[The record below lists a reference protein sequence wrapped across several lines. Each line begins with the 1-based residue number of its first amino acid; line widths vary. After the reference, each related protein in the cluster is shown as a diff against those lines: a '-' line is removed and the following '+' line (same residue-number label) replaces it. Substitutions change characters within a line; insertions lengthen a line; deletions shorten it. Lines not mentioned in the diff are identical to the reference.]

1 MAPVAGSIAAIC
13 PIPVLI
19 YIVPLATSGVPLSP
33 VADRGGLVVVPMR
46 LTISKSGDNHV
57 HATAS
62 ELKLSRV
69 I

>member
-1 MAPVAGSIAAIC
+1 M
-13 PIPVLI
+13 
-19 YIVPLATSGVPLSP
+19 YIVPLTTSGVPFSP
-33 VADRGGLVVVPMR
+33 VAESGGLIVVPIR
-46 LTISKSGDNHV
+46 LTISKSGDVHV